1 MTANI
6 ARNLSEGAVRHD
18 SDTGS
23 RRRGA
28 GAGSSGRPGLAVGAS
43 PSGRGLVVRA
53 VVCGFLFLLAA
64 GGCSS
69 NQAARAAPSPPSAPP
84 PAPEPPPPPELQPP
98 PPPRPPTPPP
108 DGICIPVHTGE
119 CMPGRDF
126 FAAAGD
132 LAGEIRQDPNFL
144 NQPGFVSIGVDRAH
158 GHVSLLEGPDAAPGA
173 GVTVGLIDTGIDEE
187 HPVFREKTVT
197 EVFLGD
203 AVDEA
208 GDDLSHGTAVAS
220 VAAGGR
226 IADPDAAP
234 GVAWGADVA
243 MFALRPGPEEL
254 ADTPVPLEVLAE
266 RDGWLAGVFHE
277 VLSWREGD
285 RRVDILNLSFSY
297 HGLISQ
303 YTEDDLRANLPRTLA
318 TLAQGDAAEKAILV
332 WAAGNLNGFP
342 CQPGAA
348 GCPNGRLEADSVTLL
363 PGLMARIG
371 ELQGH
376 SVAVVGLGL
385 DGGRIADWS
394 NRCGLAADFCIA
406 APGEGIRVALF
417 GPEDGV
423 AGMRRFG
430 DEGGTSLAAPM
441 VSGGLAVMKQLF
453 RDQLSNEELVSR
465 LFLTADN
472 TGIYA
477 DREIY
482 GHGRM
487 DLGAATSPVGV
498 LDVPIATGLAT
509 AAHASLGSTELR
521 LGAAFG
527 DGFPEALGDNELMAL
542 DDYGAP
548 FWYGLGDFAA
558 TTDGP
563 SMAARLRAFLGPAA
577 GSGWWA
583 GAGGRPGPGKSVT
596 GMAPGVLRMPT
607 AAGNGHLALAEGAV
621 MVGARDREGLSAAA
635 FTTGPPRALMPA
647 SGAVLSWRPEGIPV
661 GFVAGWIE
669 ERGTM
674 LGSFGQGAFGSLSAG
689 TAFFGFEGTVDLAG
703 WSLGADAELGVAR
716 PAAHGGIIREISP
729 LATSTFAVHANRTFA
744 RRGSL
749 ALSLSQPLRV
759 ERGWAS
765 FATPAIRTRRGE
777 VLYRSFRAE
786 LTPGERQLDLAG
798 QWSRPLPLGE
808 LRLGAVWSHRPGH
821 RSVLGPQ
828 LALLSGWRW
837 TF

>member
-1 MTANI
+1 MT
-6 ARNLSEGAVRHD
+6 
-18 SDTGS
+18 
-23 RRRGA
+23 RGV
-28 GAGSSGRPGLAVGAS
+28 L
-43 PSGRGLVVRA
+43 
-53 VVCGFLFLLAA
+53 CGFVLLLAA

-69 NQAARAAPSPPSAPP
+69 NPASRATPSPPSPP
-84 PAPEPPPPPELQPP
+84 PLPAPEPAPPPEPEPP

-126 FAAAGD
+126 FAAAGE
-132 LAGEIRQDPNFL
+132 LAGEFRQDPNFR
-144 NQPGFVSIGVDRAH
+144 NQPSLGLVGADRAYAH
-158 GHVSLLEGPDAAPGA
+158 ASLLEGPDVAPGA
-173 GVTVGLIDTGIDEE
+173 GVTIGLIDTGIDEE
-187 HPVFREKTVT
+187 HPVFRGKTVT
-197 EVFLGD
+197 EVFLPG
-203 AVDEA
+203 AVDETGA
-208 GDDLSHGTAVAS
+208 DLSHGTAVAS

-243 MFALRPGPEEL
+243 MFALLPGPDEL

-266 RDGWLAGVFHE
+266 RDGWLAGVFRE
-277 VLSWREGD
+277 VLSWREGE

-297 HGLISQ
+297 HGLISR
-303 YTEDDLRANLPRTLA
+303 YTADDLRANLPLTLA
-318 TLAQGDAAEKAILV
+318 ALAQSDAAEKAILV
-332 WAAGNLNGFP
+332 WAAGNLNGYP

-348 GCPNGRLEADSVTLL
+348 DCANGRLDAGSVTLL
-363 PGLMARIG
+363 PGLPARIG

-417 GPEDGV
+417 GPGDGV
-423 AGMRRFG
+423 EGVRRFG
-430 DEGGTSLAAPM
+430 DEGGTSLAAPL

-465 LFLTADN
+465 LFATADN

-498 LDVPIATGLAT
+498 LDVPIATGLTT
-509 AAHASLGSTELR
+509 AAPASLGSTELR

-527 DGFPEALGDNELMAL
+527 DRLPDALGDGELMAL
-542 DDYGAP
+542 DDFGAP

-563 SMAARLRAFLGPAA
+563 SMAARLRTFLAPAA

-583 GAGGRPGPGKSVT
+583 GAGVRPGASQSFT
-596 GMAPGVLRMPT
+596 GLAAGILRMPT

-621 MVGARDREGLSAAA
+621 IVSAFDQGGLSATA
-635 FTTGPPRALMPA
+635 FTTGPRRALMPA
-647 SGAVLSWRPEGIPV
+647 SGAALGWRPDWSPV
-661 GFVAGWIE
+661 GFTAGWIE

-674 LGSFGQGAFGSLSAG
+674 LGSFGQGAFGDLSAG
-689 TAFFGFEGTVDLAG
+689 TAFFGFDGAVDLAG
-703 WSLGADAELGVAR
+703 WSIGADAELGVAR
-716 PAAHGGIIREISP
+716 PTAQGGIIREIST
-729 LATSTFAVHANRTFA
+729 LATSTFAVSASRTFA
-744 RRGSL
+744 SAGSL
-749 ALSLSQPLRV
+749 AFSLSQPLRV

-765 FATPAIRTRRGE
+765 FAAPAVRTRQGE
-777 VLYRSFRAE
+777 VLYRSFRADV
-786 LTPGERQLDLAG
+786 TPGGRQLDLAG

-821 RSVLGPQ
+821 RSVPGPQ